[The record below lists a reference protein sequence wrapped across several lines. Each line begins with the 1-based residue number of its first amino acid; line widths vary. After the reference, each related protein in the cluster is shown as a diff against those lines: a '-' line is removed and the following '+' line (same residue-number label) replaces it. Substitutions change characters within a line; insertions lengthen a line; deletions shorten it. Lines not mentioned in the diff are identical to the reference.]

1 MINKVKIILSD
12 FKKYRDIRFFLKPHY
27 QKINVARLQHLESL
41 GLDLNKKSVIEFG
54 AGIGDHTL
62 FYLFKNCNILPTE
75 GRKNLAEYIAERFG
89 IETMM
94 IDIEKDIEV
103 IKSLP
108 YFDIIHCYGILYH
121 INNAGEFIDLMKN
134 IGGVLILETCVSPDS
149 YEQGD
154 HIVSKIK
161 ENPTQAISGNGCRPS
176 RKWIFERL
184 KNNFK
189 YVYMPVTQPKH
200 EQFPVDWDNIVVKGK
215 QLVRSVF
222 IASHKPIRSNLL
234 KSEIVKKYQQ
244 W

>member
-1 MINKVKIILSD
+1 MTNKIRTILSE
-12 FKKYRDIRFFLKPHY
+12 FKQYKEIRFFLKPHY

-41 GLDLNKKSVIEFG
+41 GLDLSKKSVIEFG

-75 GRKNLAEYIAERFG
+75 GREVLVKYIAERFG
-89 IETMM
+89 IETMT
-94 IDIEKDIEV
+94 IDIERDIEI

-108 YFDIIHCYGILYH
+108 HFDIIHCYGILYH
-121 INNAGEFIDLMKN
+121 INNPGEFIDLMKN
-134 IGGVLILETCVSPDS
+134 IGDILILETCVSPDS
-149 YEQGD
+149 YEQGEY
-154 HIVSKIK
+154 IISEIK

-184 KNNFK
+184 KDNFR

-200 EQFPVDWDNIVVKGK
+200 EQFPVDWNNIIIKGK
-215 QLVRSVF
+215 QLIRSVF
-222 IASHKPIRSNLL
+222 IASHKPIQSDLL
-234 KSEIVKKYQQ
+234 KSEIIKKYQQ